1 MCMANI
7 HCQRNTRDHATCV
20 LLSHIVLLV
29 TEQLCIIIAKF
40 STFSFKE
47 KKKQTKN
54 SCCVAVNKWVVCWSH
69 KRRN

>member
-7 HCQRNTRDHATCV
+7 HCQRNMRDHETCV

-47 KKKQTKN
+47 KK
-54 SCCVAVNKWVVCWSH
+54 AD
-69 KRRN
+69 